1 MPQQRAKQL
10 GENQGTGS
18 GVGDFIPVE
27 SACRNS
33 GNERRDAS
41 VACANLF
48 GFLEPTIT
56 GGLEPIFGSTVHWRK
71 VGDAIR
77 VKGFNA
83 AR

>member
-1 MPQQRAKQL
+1 
-10 GENQGTGS
+10 
-18 GVGDFIPVE
+18 
-27 SACRNS
+27 
-33 GNERRDAS
+33 

-48 GFLEPTIT
+48 GLLEPTIT

-77 VKGFNA
+77 VQGFNA